1 MRSSSPL
8 CPPFICIWL
17 SVPPAPGLRKPG
29 QTKAAPGGEG
39 CKETPSTSSAGWE
52 GPPPSREPQ
61 TCEGPAFPGQ
71 RAPAVINV
79 AVTAPLLG
87 IFLSADGNTVLGKA
101 RASLQALIAYFLK
114 QFT

>member
-1 MRSSSPL
+1 MGSSSPL
-8 CPPFICIWL
+8 SPPFIYIWL
-17 SVPPAPGLRKPG
+17 SVPPVPGLRKPG

-39 CKETPSTSSAGWE
+39 GEETPSASALG
-52 GPPPSREPQ
+52 GSPGSRE
-61 TCEGPAFPGQ
+61 PAFPGQ

-101 RASLQALIAYFLK
+101 
-114 QFT
+114 